1 MKIFSVAAI
10 PEFHFLQYIFFFR
23 FEFILSLTQKHLYK
37 NLAPDENKPKEDSV
51 FIFHALRNDSV
62 RAQKILE
69 SWIDQAEILYSLP
82 LLLFIWLLWDLK
94 DGV

>member
-1 MKIFSVAAI
+1 MSYCFTPVFLNLVFELRCICLISKKKRVKIFSVAAI

-51 FIFHALRNDSV
+51 FIFHISCSE
-62 RAQKILE
+62 K
-69 SWIDQAEILYSLP
+69 
-82 LLLFIWLLWDLK
+82 
-94 DGV
+94 